1 MSRLCRLRM
10 RGMTLVEMLV
20 AMAASLLLMAAVAQ
34 VFGAFSGAMSN
45 SQAILETDSR
55 LRNVARRLRDD
66 LRGVTVQLLPPR
78 NPEQGEGYFEV
89 IEGPLGDAVA
99 ADGETVAVADIDDVL
114 LYTTRSTGTPFIGR
128 GPTNSSNAANLTDMF
143 ESPVA
148 EIAWFARPTVPATT
162 PATYTLYRKQLL
174 VMGYVGVD
182 PFYSAPGG
190 DNALDFDA
198 YDGNT
203 GGYDGDFDGDGN
215 DGEWSEYFNA
225 PCDIS
230 VRRERDTLYPNTLAD
245 LTRRENRFM
254 HNRGGVTDGTPFP
267 FPFVNH
273 TIASTSSAVETLPTA
288 LEGLV
293 FDSTSQ
299 RQGEDIVLTN
309 VLAFD
314 VRVFDPAAPIRDSG
328 NGTALV
334 PGDPGFTS
342 GTDAGSGCYV
352 DLGHGVTANSLITP
366 NPLFSAS
373 TSTVGGSGDTLTRTY
388 CTWSTHYEADGINQ
402 DFEDE
407 GGSPI
412 VDEGT
417 DGLDDNGN
425 GLIDDADEQE
435 TAPPYPYPLRGIEV
449 RIRVYEPRSR
459 QVRQVTV
466 RHTFV
471 PH

>member
-1 MSRLCRLRM
+1 MSRLCRPAL

-20 AMAASLLLMAAVAQ
+20 AMAASLMLMAAVAQ

-45 SQAILETDSR
+45 SRAILETDGR

-89 IEGPLGDAVA
+89 IEGPLNDAVA
-99 ADGETVAVADIDDVL
+99 ADGEAVAAADIDDVL
-114 LYTTRSTGTPFIGR
+114 LFTTRSSGTPFIGR
-128 GPTNSSNAANLTDMF
+128 MPTVGLAVNMTDMF

-148 EIAWFARPTVPATT
+148 EVAWFARPTPGASSPATF
-162 PATYTLYRKQLL
+162 TLYRKQLL
-174 VMGYVGVD
+174 VTGYVGVD
-182 PFYSAPGG
+182 PFTPDNTVSWTTYGG
-190 DNALDFDA
+190 
-198 YDGNT
+198 T
-203 GGYDGDFDGDGN
+203 WSGY
-215 DGEWSEYFNA
+215 YNA

-230 VRRERDTLYPNTLAD
+230 VRRENNTLYPNTLAD

-267 FPFVNH
+267 FPFVDH
-273 TIASTSSAVETLPTA
+273 TIASTSSAVDAVETLPPA

-334 PGDPGFTS
+334 PGDPGFTT

-366 NPLFSAS
+366 TVPLFSAS
-373 TSTVGGSGDTLTRTY
+373 QRH
-388 CTWSTHYEADGINQ
+388 CRRFRRH
-402 DFEDE
+402 
-407 GGSPI
+407 
-412 VDEGT
+412 
-417 DGLDDNGN
+417 
-425 GLIDDADEQE
+425 
-435 TAPPYPYPLRGIEV
+435 PYPNLLHLEHPLRGQWH
-449 RIRVYEPRSR
+449 R
-459 QVRQVTV
+459 
-466 RHTFV
+466 
-471 PH
+471 